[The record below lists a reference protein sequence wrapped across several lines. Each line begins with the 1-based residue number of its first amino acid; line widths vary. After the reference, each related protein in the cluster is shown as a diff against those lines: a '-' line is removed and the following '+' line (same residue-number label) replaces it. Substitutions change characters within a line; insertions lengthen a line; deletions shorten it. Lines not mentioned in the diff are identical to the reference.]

1 MSSICLNSSCDM
13 GEVLKT
19 DGRREAGERTRQRLL
34 EATRALMAEHGEEGV
49 TLRAITDAA
58 NANVAAVSYHF
69 GSKEALC
76 RATCEEAIGR
86 LVEQQIEGL
95 RQLEEDATL
104 EEIAA
109 AWARPVI
116 DGMCGPPC
124 ETQSFLR
131 ILARVIADPPPELRE
146 WIGSTLARGEAEL
159 IPPLR
164 RALPGVPDDELR
176 FRVECAASVFHFMS
190 TGNMRAQVG
199 TKSEADLERLLIP
212 VITGALAGGTLPA
225 HTLT

>member
-1 MSSICLNSSCDM
+1 M
-13 GEVLKT
+13 GEVMKI

-34 EATRALMAEHGEEGV
+34 EATRALLAEHGEDGV

-76 RATCEEAIGR
+76 RATCEQAIGR
-86 LVEQQIEGL
+86 LVDEQIDGL
-95 RQLEEDATL
+95 RQLGEDATL

-116 DGMCGPPC
+116 GAMCGPPC
-124 ETQSFLR
+124 ETQAFLR

-146 WIGSTLARGEAEL
+146 WMASTMARGEAALLE
-159 IPPLR
+159 PLR
-164 RALPGVPDDELR
+164 RALPGVPDDDLR
-176 FRVECAASVFHFMS
+176 FRVECAASVFHHMS
-190 TGNMRAQVG
+190 TGSMRAVVG
-199 TKSEADLERLLIP
+199 TKTEPELERLLVP
-212 VITGALAGGTLPA
+212 VIAGALAGGARTAPVPA
-225 HTLT
+225 

>member
-1 MSSICLNSSCDM
+1 M
-13 GEVLKT
+13 GEAVKS

-34 EATRALMAEHGEEGV
+34 EATRALIAEHGEDGV

-76 RATCEEAIGR
+76 RAPCEEAIGR
-86 LVEQQIEGL
+86 LVEHQIAGL
-95 RQLEEDATL
+95 RQLGEDATL
-104 EEIAA
+104 EEIAT

-116 DGMCGPPC
+116 GGMCGPPC
-124 ETQSFLR
+124 ETQAFLR

-146 WIGSTLARGEAEL
+146 WMASTLARGESEL
-159 IPPLR
+159 LRPLR

-176 FRVECAASVFHFMS
+176 FRVQCAASVFHLMS
-190 TGNMRAQVG
+190 TGSMRAQVG
-199 TKSEADLERLLIP
+199 AKTEDELERLLIP
-212 VITGALAGGTLPA
+212 VIAGALAGGTPVPG
-225 HTLT
+225 

>member
-1 MSSICLNSSCDM
+1 MA
-13 GEVLKT
+13 EAVKQ
-19 DGRREAGERTRQRLL
+19 DGRREAGERTRRRLL

-86 LVEQQIEGL
+86 MVEEQVEGL
-95 RQLEEDATL
+95 RQLGEDATL

-116 DGMCGPPC
+116 GAMCGPPC
-124 ETQSFLR
+124 DTQSFLR
-131 ILARVIADPPPELRE
+131 IVARVIVDPPPELRE
-146 WIGSTLARGEAEL
+146 WVAATIARGEAEL
-159 IPPLR
+159 LPPLR
-164 RALPGVPDDELR
+164 RALPGVSDEELR
-176 FRVECAASVFHFMS
+176 FRVECASSVFHFMS
-190 TGNMRAQVG
+190 TGNMRAQLA
-199 TKSEADLERLLIP
+199 TKSEAELERLLIP
-212 VITGALAGGTLPA
+212 VIAGALAGGAPTPA
-225 HTLT
+225 

>member
-1 MSSICLNSSCDM
+1 MS
-13 GEVLKT
+13 EAVKT

-34 EATRALMAEHGEEGV
+34 DATRALLAEHGEDGV

-76 RATCEEAIGR
+76 RAACEEAIGR
-86 LVEQQIEGL
+86 LVEEQIDGL
-95 RQLEEDATL
+95 RRLGEDATL

-116 DGMCGPPC
+116 GAMCGPPC
-124 ETQSFLR
+124 ASKSFHR
-131 ILARVIADPPPELRE
+131 ILARVIADPPPELKE
-146 WIGSTLARGEAEL
+146 WTAATLARGESEL
-159 IPPLR
+159 MRPLR

-190 TGNMRAQVG
+190 MGSMRAEVG
-199 TKSEADLERLLIP
+199 TKTETELERLLIP
-212 VITGALAGGTLPA
+212 VIAGALAGGTRPA
-225 HTLT
+225 PIPA

>member
-1 MSSICLNSSCDM
+1 M
-13 GEVLKT
+13 GEAMKM

-34 EATRALMAEHGEEGV
+34 EATRGLLAEHGEDGV

-86 LVEQQIEGL
+86 LVEEQIAGL
-95 RQLEEDATL
+95 RQLGDDATL

-116 DGMCGPPC
+116 GAMCGPPC
-124 ETQSFLR
+124 DTQALLR

-146 WIGSTLARGEAEL
+146 WMAATMARAEAEL
-159 IPPLR
+159 LGPLR

-176 FRVECAASVFHFMS
+176 FRVECAASVFHHMS
-190 TGNMRAQVG
+190 TGTMRAAVG
-199 TKSEADLERLLIP
+199 GKTEPEVERLLVP
-212 VITGALAGGTLPA
+212 VIAGALAGGAARAPIPG
-225 HTLT
+225 

>member
-1 MSSICLNSSCDM
+1 M
-13 GEVLKT
+13 GEVMRM

-34 EATRALMAEHGEEGV
+34 EATRALLAEHGEDGV

-86 LVEQQIEGL
+86 LVDEQIDGL
-95 RQLEEDATL
+95 RELGEDPTL

-116 DGMCGPPC
+116 RSMCGPPC

-146 WIGSTLARGEAEL
+146 WMESTMARGESAL
-159 IPPLR
+159 IEPLR
-164 RALPGVPDDELR
+164 RALPGVSDDELR
-176 FRVECAASVFHFMS
+176 FRVECAASVFHHLSMGS
-190 TGNMRAQVG
+190 MRAVVG
-199 TKSEADLERLLIP
+199 TKTEAELERLLVP
-212 VITGALAGGTLPA
+212 VIAGALAGGARTAPVPA
-225 HTLT
+225 

>member
-86 LVEQQIEGL
+86 LVEQQVAGL
-95 RQLEEDATL
+95 RQLEDDATI

-124 ETQSFLR
+124 ETKSFLR

-146 WIGSTLARGEAEL
+146 WIASTLARGEAEL
-159 IPPLR
+159 IPAPR
-164 RALPGVPDDELR
+164 RALPRVPDDELR

-199 TKSEADLERLLIP
+199 TKSEADVERLLIP
-212 VITGALAGGTLPA
+212 VIAGALAGGMMPA

>member
-1 MSSICLNSSCDM
+1 M
-13 GEVLKT
+13 GEAVKL

-34 EATRALMAEHGEEGV
+34 DATRALLAEHGEDGV

-76 RATCEEAIGR
+76 RATCEQAIGR
-86 LVEQQIEGL
+86 LVEEQIEGL
-95 RQLEEDATL
+95 RQLGEDATL

-116 DGMCGPPC
+116 GAMCGPPC

-146 WIGSTLARGEAEL
+146 WMASTIARGESEL
-159 IPPLR
+159 LRPLR
-164 RALPGVPDDELR
+164 HALPGVPDDELR
-176 FRVECAASVFHFMS
+176 FRAECAASVFHSLSMG
-190 TGNMRAQVG
+190 TMRAEIA
-199 TKSEADLERLLIP
+199 TKTEAELERLLIP
-212 VITGALAGGTLPA
+212 VIAGALAGGTRTAPA
-225 HTLT
+225 PG

>member
-1 MSSICLNSSCDM
+1 M
-13 GEVLKT
+13 GEAVKS

-34 EATRALMAEHGEEGV
+34 EATRALLAEHGEDGV

-58 NANVAAVSYHF
+58 HANVAAVSYHF

-76 RATCEEAIGR
+76 RATCEQAIGR
-86 LVEQQIEGL
+86 MVEDQIAGL
-95 RQLEEDATL
+95 RQLGEDATL

-116 DGMCGPPC
+116 GAMCGPPC
-124 ETQSFLR
+124 ETQTFLR

-146 WIGSTLARGEAEL
+146 WVASTIARGESEL
-159 IPPLR
+159 LPPLR
-164 RALPGVPDDELR
+164 HALPGVSDDELR

-190 TGNMRAQVG
+190 TGNMRAQIG
-199 TKSEADLERLLIP
+199 TKTEAELERLLIP
-212 VITGALAGGTLPA
+212 VIAGALAGGAPA
-225 HTLT
+225 TPVPS

>member
-1 MSSICLNSSCDM
+1 M
-13 GEVLKT
+13 GEVVKS

-34 EATRALMAEHGEEGV
+34 EATRALLAEHGEDGV

-76 RATCEEAIGR
+76 RATCEQAIGR
-86 LVEQQIEGL
+86 LVEEQIDGL
-95 RQLEEDATL
+95 RQLGEDATL

-116 DGMCGPPC
+116 GASCGPPC

-146 WIGSTLARGEAEL
+146 WVASTIARGESEL
-159 IPPLR
+159 LRPLR
-164 RALPGVPDDELR
+164 HALPGVPDDELR
-176 FRVECAASVFHFMS
+176 FRVECAASVFHFLSM
-190 TGNMRAQVG
+190 GNMRAEVG
-199 TKSEADLERLLIP
+199 TKTEAELERLLIP
-212 VITGALAGGTLPA
+212 VIAGALAGGARTAPIPG
-225 HTLT
+225 